1 MVESIVTVVL
11 EFLKW
16 LAPPTER
23 RFGYLRNYKANV
35 EDLKAEI
42 DKLEDERRSIQHRVS
57 EAERKGEK
65 IEEKVE
71 KWLVRANNTI
81 EQSAKFIDDEETT
94 NKRCLMGL
102 CPNLKTRYQLSKE
115 GETKVKA
122 IVELKEEAGKFDDRI
137 SYRTILEDIWLKSHK
152 GYEAFESR
160 LSTLKAI
167 QNALI
172 DVDVSIIGVYG
183 MGGIGKTTLVK
194 EFARRAIEDKLYDM
208 VAFSEVTQSPDI
220 KKIQEEIAE
229 TLGLQLSEEA
239 ESRRAGRLYERLK
252 NEKKILV
259 ILDNIWMSLDL
270 GTIGIPF
277 GVEHRG
283 CKLLFTTRDLDV
295 LLRMES
301 EKNFSIGILNE
312 QEAWR
317 LFKIMAGDYVENR
330 ELKSTATSVA
340 KACGGLPIA
349 LTTVAKALR
358 KKELPVWKNA
368 LQELRTPSEASFD
381 EGVPA
386 EAYSTIELSY
396 KYLRGEQLKKTFLLC
411 SLITPA
417 PIMNLFKYS
426 MGWGVFKSVHK
437 LEDAHNKLHAWVHQ
451 LRDSCL
457 LLEDGG
463 SKYFSMHDVVRDVA
477 ISIACRDKIG
487 FVVRNEDD
495 WKWPNA
501 DELKKYFAI
510 SFKDSIINDIPE
522 GSESLQLELL
532 LMSPKNSFAVPNIPE
547 NFFKRT
553 KKLRVLDLTRMRL
566 LSLPSS
572 IGLLVNLQTLCLNQS
587 ILGGIDIAI
596 IGKLENLE
604 ILSFLE
610 SDIVELPKA
619 LGQLTKLRLLDLTDC
634 FRLKVIAPNVIS
646 SLIRLEELYMG
657 NCSIEWEVERANS
670 KRSNASLDELMHLPR
685 LTTLE
690 IDVKNDS
697 ILPEDFLARKLER
710 FKISIGNE
718 SFTHPMIAGQN
729 WFESRLHFLID
740 SDRKS
745 LRELKLKLAFT
756 DICSM
761 KLQAIN
767 NVEYLLLDK
776 LQGIENILF
785 NLDTEGFSQL
795 KVLWVQN
802 NPDFFRIVDSREIVA
817 CDAFPLL
824 ESLILHNLINMER
837 ICIDLLKVES
847 FNELKTVEAYNCDK
861 LSNIFWLSTSKCL
874 PRLERIAVINCSKMK
889 EIFAIWEEV
898 DNAIEKIEF
907 AQLRSLSLGNLPEGT
922 SFCREVKT
930 PSASPNRPVSQEE
943 STTMYGSSEITLDTS
958 TLLFNEKVA
967 LPNLEALEI
976 SAINVDKI
984 WHYNQIP
991 AAVFPR
997 FQNLTRL
1004 IAWRCYKLKY
1014 IFSASMIGSL
1024 KQLEHLEVCLCENLQ
1039 EIISENRADQ
1049 VIPYFVFPQLTTLRL
1064 EDLPKLRC
1072 LYPGMHTSEWP
1083 ALEILVV
1090 YRCDKLKIFA
1100 ADLSQNNEN
1109 DQLGIPAQQP
1119 LLPLEKIVPNLKEL
1133 SLSGKDV
1140 KMILQADFRQHLF
1153 GNLRQLDITADDSA
1167 CFPIWNVL
1175 ERFHN
1180 LEILVLSFLAFNEE
1194 VFSEEG
1200 SLEKH
1205 VGKLAMIKTLE
1216 LHRHYHLK
1224 QLCKQDSKLGP
1235 IFQYL
1240 EILRVYHCQSL
1251 LILLP
1256 SSSVSFRNLTE
1267 LVAFGC
1273 KKLLHMVTFSTEKTL
1288 VRLVTVSIHGCRAMT
1303 EVVINDKEGVEKEEI
1318 VFSKLK
1324 ALILCDLESLTSFC
1338 SANYTF
1344 RFPSLEYLEVIGC
1357 PKMKI
1362 FTTGESI
1369 TPPRVNVQ
1377 YGETADQRRW
1387 ANNDLNTTIQQ
1398 LHAEK
1403 LLTVPSSLS
1412 ITTNFIGFL

>member
-11 EFLKW
+11 EFLKC

-23 RFGYLRNYKANV
+23 RFGYLRNYKANG
-35 EDLKAEI
+35 ENLKAEI
-42 DKLEDERRSIQHRVS
+42 DKLKDERRSIQHRVS

-115 GETKVKA
+115 AETKVKA

-137 SYRTILEDIWLKSHK
+137 SYRTIPEDIWLKSHK
-152 GYEAFESR
+152 GYETFESR

-172 DVDVSIIGVYG
+172 DVDVGIIGVYG

-220 KKIQEEIAE
+220 KKVQEDIAE

-239 ESRRAGRLYERLK
+239 ESRRASRLYERLT

-259 ILDNIWMSLDL
+259 ILDNIWKPLDL

-330 ELKSTATSVA
+330 ELESTATSVA

-368 LQELRTPSEASFD
+368 LQELQTPSEASFD

-417 PIMNLFKYS
+417 PIMDLFKYS
-426 MGWGVFKSVHK
+426 MGLGVFKSVHK
-437 LEDAHNKLHAWVHQ
+437 LEDAHNKLDAWVHQ

-501 DELKKYFAI
+501 DELKKYLAI
-510 SFKDSIINDIPE
+510 SLKDSIINDIPE

-532 LMSPKNSFAVPNIPE
+532 VMSPKNSFAVPNIPE

-553 KKLRVLDLTRMRL
+553 KKLRVLDFNGMRL

-572 IGLLVNLQTLCLNQS
+572 IGLLVNLQALCLNQS

-604 ILSFLE
+604 ILSFLQ

-690 IDVKNDS
+690 IDVKNES
-697 ILPEDFLARKLER
+697 MLPEGFLARKLER
-710 FKISIGNE
+710 FKIHIGNGL
-718 SFTHPMIAGQN
+718 FTHPMIAGQN
-729 WFESRLHFLID
+729 WFKSRQHFLID
-740 SDRKS
+740 RDRKIS
-745 LRELKLKLAFT
+745 RALKLKLDFM

-761 KLQAIN
+761 KLQGIN
-767 NVEYLLLDK
+767 NVECLWLDK
-776 LQGIENILF
+776 LQGIENVLF

-795 KVLWVQN
+795 KILWVQN
-802 NPDFFRIVDSREIVA
+802 NPDFFCIVDSREMVA

-837 ICIDLLKVES
+837 ICVDRLKVES

-889 EIFAIWEEV
+889 EIFAIGEEV

-907 AQLRSLSLGNLPEGT
+907 AQLRSLSLGNLPEVT
-922 SFCREVKT
+922 SFCRREVET
-930 PSASPNRPVSQEE
+930 PSASPNRQVSQEE
-943 STTMYGSSEITLDTS
+943 STTMYCSSEITLDIS

-976 SAINVDKI
+976 SDINVDKI

-991 AAVFPR
+991 AAMFPH
-997 FQNLTRL
+997 FQSLTRL
-1004 IAWRCYKLKY
+1004 VVWWCHKLKY

-1024 KQLEHLEVCLCENLQ
+1024 KQLQHLDIRDCKDLQ

-1049 VIPYFVFPQLTTLRL
+1049 VIPHFVFPQLTTLML
-1064 EDLPKLRC
+1064 HDLPKLRF
-1072 LYPGMHTSEWP
+1072 LYPGMHTWEWP
-1083 ALEILVV
+1083 ALETLVV
-1090 YRCDKLKIFA
+1090 YGCDKLKIFA
-1100 ADLSQNNEN
+1100 ADLSQNNGN

-1140 KMILQADFRQHLF
+1140 KMILQADFPQHLF
-1153 GNLRQLDITADDSA
+1153 GSLRRLEIAADDSA

-1180 LEILVLSFLAFNEE
+1180 LEMLSLLFFPSHEE
-1194 VFSEEG
+1194 LFSMEG
-1200 SLEKH
+1200 CLEKH
-1205 VGKLAMIKTLE
+1205 AGKLAMIKE
-1216 LHRHYHLK
+1216 LQLYWHYHLE

-1240 EILRVYHCQSL
+1240 ESLKVFHCQSL

-1256 SSSVSFRNLTE
+1256 SSSVSFGNLTK

-1273 KKLLHMVTFSTEKTL
+1273 KELIRLVTSSTAKTL
-1288 VRLVTVSIHGCRAMT
+1288 VRLVAIEIYGCRAMT
-1303 EVVINDKEGVEKEEI
+1303 EVVTNDKDGVEKEEI
-1318 VFSKLK
+1318 VFRKLK
-1324 ALILCDLESLTSFC
+1324 TLELFDLDSLTSFC

-1344 RFPSLEYLEVIGC
+1344 KYPSLQDLHVIGC

-1369 TPPRVNVQ
+1369 TPPRVNVW
-1377 YGETADQRRW
+1377 YGETEDRLLW
-1387 ANNDLNTTIQQ
+1387 TNNDLNTTIQQ

-1403 LLTVPSSLS
+1403 LLAVQSVISTHY
-1412 ITTNFIGFL
+1412 

>member
-11 EFLKW
+11 EFVKC

-35 EDLKAEI
+35 ENLKAEI
-42 DKLEDERRSIQHRVS
+42 DKLKDERRSIQHRVS

-94 NKRCLMGL
+94 NKRCPMGL
-102 CPNLKTRYQLSKE
+102 CPNLKSGYQLSKE
-115 GETKVKA
+115 AETKVKA

-160 LSTLKAI
+160 LSTLKAM

-172 DVDVSIIGVYG
+172 DVDVGIIGVYG

-259 ILDNIWMSLDL
+259 ILDNIWKPLDL
-270 GTIGIPF
+270 GTVGIPF

-295 LLRMES
+295 LLRMGS

-368 LQELRTPSEASFD
+368 LQELQTPSEASFD

-396 KYLRGEQLKKTFLLC
+396 KYLRGEQLKKSFLLC

-417 PIMNLFKYS
+417 PIMDLFKYS
-426 MGWGVFKSVHK
+426 MGLGVFKSVHK
-437 LEDAHNKLHAWVHQ
+437 LEDAHNKLDAWVHQ

-501 DELKKYFAI
+501 DELKKYLAI
-510 SFKDSIINDIPE
+510 FLKDSIINDIPE

-532 LMSPKNSFAVPNIPE
+532 IMSPKNSFAVPNIPE

-572 IGLLVNLQTLCLNQS
+572 IGLLVNLQTLCLDQS
-587 ILGGIDIAI
+587 IFGGIDIAI

-604 ILSFLE
+604 ILSFLQ

-634 FRLKVIAPNVIS
+634 FHLKVIAPNVIS
-646 SLIRLEELYMG
+646 SLIRLEELYMY

-690 IDVKNDS
+690 IDVKNES
-697 ILPEDFLARKLER
+697 MLPEGFLARELER
-710 FKISIGNE
+710 FKISIGNG
-718 SFTHPMIAGQN
+718 SFMHPMIAGQN
-729 WFESRLHFLID
+729 WFKSRSQFLID
-740 SDRKS
+740 SNRKIS
-745 LRELKLKLAFT
+745 RVLKLKLDFM
-756 DICSM
+756 SM
-761 KLQAIN
+761 KLQGIK

-776 LQGIENILF
+776 LRGIENVLF

-795 KVLWVQN
+795 KILLVQN
-802 NPDFFRIVDSREIVA
+802 NPDFFCIVDSREMVA

-824 ESLILHNLINMER
+824 ESLALHNLINMER
-837 ICIDLLKVES
+837 ICIDPLKVES
-847 FNELKTVEAYNCDK
+847 FNELKIIQAYNCDK
-861 LSNIFWLSTSKCL
+861 LSNIFWLSTTKCL

-889 EIFAIWEEV
+889 EIFAIGEEV

-907 AQLRSLSLGNLPEGT
+907 AQLRSLSPGNLPEVT

-930 PSASPNRPVSQEE
+930 PSASPNRPASQEE
-943 STTMYGSSEITLDTS
+943 STTTYSSSEITLDTS

-976 SAINVDKI
+976 SKINVDKI
-984 WHYNQIP
+984 WHYNHLP
-991 AAVFPR
+991 VMFPR
-997 FQNLTRL
+997 FQSLTRL
-1004 IAWRCYKLKY
+1004 IVWRCNKLKY

-1024 KQLEHLEVCLCENLQ
+1024 KQLQHLEVSFCEDLQ
-1039 EIISENRADQ
+1039 EIISENRADE

-1064 EDLPKLRC
+1064 EGLPKLRC
-1072 LYPGMHTSEWP
+1072 VYPGMHISEWP
-1083 ALEILVV
+1083 ALEILSV
-1090 YRCDKLKIFA
+1090 YRCDKLKIFT

-1109 DQLGIPAQQP
+1109 DRLGIPAQQP
-1119 LLPLEKIVPNLKEL
+1119 PLPLEKIVPNLKEL

-1140 KMILQADFRQHLF
+1140 KMILQADFPQHLF
-1153 GNLRQLDITADDSA
+1153 GSLRKLEIAADDSA

-1180 LEILVLSFLAFNEE
+1180 LEILSLFNFSFHEE
-1194 VFSEEG
+1194 VFSMEG
-1200 SLEKH
+1200 CLEKH
-1205 VGKLAMIKTLE
+1205 VGKLAMIKELK

-1240 EILRVYHCQSL
+1240 EILRVNYCQSL

-1256 SSSVSFRNLTE
+1256 SSSVSFRNLTK
-1267 LVAFGC
+1267 LLAFGC
-1273 KKLLHMVTFSTEKTL
+1273 KGLMHLVTSSTAKTL
-1288 VRLVTVSIHGCRAMT
+1288 VQLVTVQVCRCRAMT
-1303 EVVINDKEGVEKEEI
+1303 EVVINDKDGVEKEEI
-1318 VFSKLK
+1318 VFRKLK
-1324 ALILCDLESLTSFC
+1324 ALGLRDLESLTSFC

-1344 RFPSLEYLEVIGC
+1344 EFPSLEYLEVIGC
-1357 PKMKI
+1357 PKMNF

-1369 TPPRVNVQ
+1369 TPPRVNVW
-1377 YGETADQRRW
+1377 YGERADKRRW
-1387 ANNDLNTTIQQ
+1387 ANNDLNRSIQQ

-1403 LLTVPSSLS
+1403 LLAVPSIYSMQYD
-1412 ITTNFIGFL
+1412 

>member
-102 CPNLKTRYQLSKE
+102 CPNWKTRYQLSKE
-115 GETKVKA
+115 RETKVKA

-194 EFARRAIEDKLYDM
+194 EFARRAIEDKLYDK

-396 KYLRGEQLKKTFLLC
+396 KYIRGEQLKKTFLLC

-417 PIMNLFKYS
+417 PIMDLFKYS
-426 MGWGVFKSVHK
+426 MGLGVFKSVHK
-437 LEDAHNKLHAWVHQ
+437 LEDAHNKLDAWVHQ
-451 LRDSCL
+451 LRDSGL

-463 SKYFSMHDVVRDVA
+463 SIYISMHDVVRDVA
-477 ISIACRDKIG
+477 ISIACREKIG

-532 LMSPKNSFAVPNIPE
+532 VMSPKNSFAVPNIPE

-697 ILPEDFLARKLER
+697 ILPEGFLARKLER

-761 KLQAIN
+761 KLQGIN
-767 NVEYLLLDK
+767 NVEYLWLDK
-776 LQGIENILF
+776 LQGIEDVLF
-785 NLDTEGFSQL
+785 NLDTKGFSQL
-795 KVLWVQN
+795 KLLWVQN
-802 NPDFFRIVDSREIVA
+802 NPDFFCIVDSRAMVA

-837 ICIDLLKVES
+837 ICIDRLKVES
-847 FNELKTVEAYNCDK
+847 FNKLKTVEAYNCDK
-861 LSNIFWLSTSKCL
+861 LSNIFWLSTTKCL

-889 EIFAIWEEV
+889 EIFSIGEEV

-907 AQLRSLSLGNLPEGT
+907 AQLRSLSLGNLPEVT
-922 SFCREVKT
+922 SFCRREVET
-930 PSASPNRPVSQEE
+930 PSASPNRQVSQEE
-943 STTMYGSSEITLDTS
+943 STTVYGSSEIT
-958 TLLFNEKVA
+958 
-967 LPNLEALEI
+967 
-976 SAINVDKI
+976 
-984 WHYNQIP
+984 W
-991 AAVFPR
+991 
-997 FQNLTRL
+997 
-1004 IAWRCYKLKY
+1004 
-1014 IFSASMIGSL
+1014 
-1024 KQLEHLEVCLCENLQ
+1024 
-1039 EIISENRADQ
+1039 
-1049 VIPYFVFPQLTTLRL
+1049 
-1064 EDLPKLRC
+1064 
-1072 LYPGMHTSEWP
+1072 
-1083 ALEILVV
+1083 
-1090 YRCDKLKIFA
+1090 
-1100 ADLSQNNEN
+1100 
-1109 DQLGIPAQQP
+1109 
-1119 LLPLEKIVPNLKEL
+1119 
-1133 SLSGKDV
+1133 
-1140 KMILQADFRQHLF
+1140 
-1153 GNLRQLDITADDSA
+1153 
-1167 CFPIWNVL
+1167 
-1175 ERFHN
+1175 
-1180 LEILVLSFLAFNEE
+1180 
-1194 VFSEEG
+1194 
-1200 SLEKH
+1200 
-1205 VGKLAMIKTLE
+1205 
-1216 LHRHYHLK
+1216 
-1224 QLCKQDSKLGP
+1224 
-1235 IFQYL
+1235 
-1240 EILRVYHCQSL
+1240 
-1251 LILLP
+1251 
-1256 SSSVSFRNLTE
+1256 
-1267 LVAFGC
+1267 
-1273 KKLLHMVTFSTEKTL
+1273 
-1288 VRLVTVSIHGCRAMT
+1288 
-1303 EVVINDKEGVEKEEI
+1303 
-1318 VFSKLK
+1318 
-1324 ALILCDLESLTSFC
+1324 
-1338 SANYTF
+1338 
-1344 RFPSLEYLEVIGC
+1344 
-1357 PKMKI
+1357 
-1362 FTTGESI
+1362 
-1369 TPPRVNVQ
+1369 
-1377 YGETADQRRW
+1377 
-1387 ANNDLNTTIQQ
+1387 
-1398 LHAEK
+1398 
-1403 LLTVPSSLS
+1403 
-1412 ITTNFIGFL
+1412 